1 MSGTIGVDLS
11 CAPDP
16 FGTLAIRGPDAAKFL
31 QGQLSAD
38 LENLAPGASTLAGL
52 HNPQG
57 RVIALLGLVR
67 ATSDEF
73 FAALPGELA
82 ATVAGLMRKYILRSK
97 VKIEDLS
104 DSRRVVGAMQGA
116 AAPSAP
122 AIQWG
127 ARRLLLLP
135 REEDVPLSAGAADH
149 DRWNQADVAAGLP
162 QVYAATSGSFVSQML
177 NLDLLGAISFEKGCY
192 TGQEVI
198 ARAHYRGRVKRRLQR
213 WHNASGTALKP
224 GDTARSNEGQALTV
238 VRVTHLWQGRQ
249 ELLAIGTYGPTEA
262 ADPDASADS
271 AAIRVS
277 GPLSLPYALP

>member
-1 MSGTIGVDLS
+1 VAPAAAAGVRQESTSEGEFGTGANSARIDPGKPLEKRAKTKMSGTIGVDLS

-97 VKIEDLS
+97 VKI
-104 DSRRVVGAMQGA
+104 
-116 AAPSAP
+116 
-122 AIQWG
+122 
-127 ARRLLLLP
+127 
-135 REEDVPLSAGAADH
+135 
-149 DRWNQADVAAGLP
+149 
-162 QVYAATSGSFVSQML
+162 
-177 NLDLLGAISFEKGCY
+177 
-192 TGQEVI
+192 
-198 ARAHYRGRVKRRLQR
+198 
-213 WHNASGTALKP
+213 
-224 GDTARSNEGQALTV
+224 
-238 VRVTHLWQGRQ
+238 
-249 ELLAIGTYGPTEA
+249 
-262 ADPDASADS
+262 
-271 AAIRVS
+271 
-277 GPLSLPYALP
+277 